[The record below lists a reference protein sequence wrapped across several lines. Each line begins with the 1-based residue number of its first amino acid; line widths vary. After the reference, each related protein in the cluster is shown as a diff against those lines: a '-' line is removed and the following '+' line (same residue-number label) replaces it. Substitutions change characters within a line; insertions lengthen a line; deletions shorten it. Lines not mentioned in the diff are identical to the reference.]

1 MSYLLLAIAVVV
13 VFLIIQLIRVFELTG
28 KLRNSD
34 EYSIKEGPNRN
45 RALGWAL
52 FGIGY
57 FVFFIWLAVKYGPM
71 MLPEAASAH
80 GESIDLLFDINWV
93 ILITAF
99 VITHIVLFYFV
110 NVYYWRANRKADF
123 ITHNNKLE
131 LVWTVVPAIALAV
144 IVIYGLRTW
153 NEVTGDMTA
162 SDDAIK
168 IELYAKQF
176 DWTARY
182 GGNDNNLGVANFNFI
197 NTSNPLGLINKSSIA
212 IRLDELKAELNELEE
227 DLTKAPKDGKKER
240 AIKRKIQHRKDQVA
254 AIYAMKRNIEVNG
267 NGAYADDDK
276 LVKLELHI
284 PVNKPVN
291 IQMRSQDVIH
301 SALMPHFRA
310 QMNCVPGMVTNFNFT
325 PTITTEEMKKKT
337 GNPDF
342 EYILLCNKIC
352 GTAHYNMQMNIIV
365 EPEEEYL
372 AWYGEQKTFNDALMA
387 AHPEYFEDNLAD
399 NQSK

>member
-1 MSYLLLAIAVVV
+1 
-13 VFLIIQLIRVFELTG
+13 
-28 KLRNSD
+28 
-34 EYSIKEGPNRN
+34 
-45 RALGWAL
+45 
-52 FGIGY
+52 
-57 FVFFIWLAVKYGPM
+57 
-71 MLPEAASAH
+71 
-80 GESIDLLFDINWV
+80 
-93 ILITAF
+93 
-99 VITHIVLFYFV
+99 
-110 NVYYWRANRKADF
+110 
-123 ITHNNKLE
+123 
-131 LVWTVVPAIALAV
+131 
-144 IVIYGLRTW
+144 
-153 NEVTGDMTA
+153 
-162 SDDAIK
+162 
-168 IELYAKQF
+168 
-176 DWTARY
+176 
-182 GGNDNNLGVANFNFI
+182 
-197 NTSNPLGLINKSSIA
+197 
-212 IRLDELKAELNELEE
+212 
-227 DLTKAPKDGKKER
+227 LTKAPKDGKKER